1 MNQSPCIVCKGRG
14 LCGRPKC
21 PILSKF
27 QATEKLPP
35 LGDDVF
41 GASPPSVFV
50 GRMGYPN
57 IHAGPLVP
65 PQISSSDAQIYDS
78 PQEWLDKGIEDI
90 IGLRSN
96 LVRSNIKLN
105 IKDASTLDNKFL
117 VKTHEL
123 AMADMP
129 VDTEV
134 WFVKPPK
141 RELRFDDVLAPMG
154 PSGQI
159 KSLDIT
165 ENPSVPQSVDR
176 LTSDTDAL
184 ARDAVV
190 ELYGSGISAY
200 HIYRLLSIGLL
211 GKQNARRLAPTRWS
225 ITATDDILGKELIA
239 DLRDMPIL
247 GGIEVFSSQKLGN
260 RFEILLL
267 PRIFSFELIEIWQP
281 KSVWAGDSVWIGA
294 DREGYDGKTTYSNLG
309 GGYYSA
315 RLGVLEYLEKIRKQA
330 SVFIVREI
338 LPDYWAPLGSW
349 VIQETVKDA
358 MARRP
363 KGFETVNEA
372 LIDIAT
378 RIRTPLHR
386 WKRKAKILDNFKFQ
400 KRLIDYMSDTIGG
413 H

>member
-1 MNQSPCIVCKGRG
+1 MNSSLCIVCKGKG
-14 LCGRPKC
+14 ACGRQKC

-27 QATEKLPP
+27 QAFEKLPP
-35 LGDDVF
+35 ISDIIF

-57 IHAGPLVP
+57 IQAGPQVP
-65 PQISSSDAQIYDS
+65 PLISGSDAQIYDS
-78 PQEWLDKGIEDI
+78 PQEWLDRQVEDV

-96 LVRSNIKLN
+96 LVRCNIKLN
-105 IKDASTLDNKFL
+105 VKDASTLDNKFL

-141 RELRFDDVLAPMG
+141 KELRFDDVLAPMG

-165 ENPSVPQSVDR
+165 ENPSVPQSIDR
-176 LTSDTDAL
+176 LTSDTDVL
-184 ARDAVV
+184 AGDAVV
-190 ELYGSGISAY
+190 ELYGSGISVY

-211 GKQNARRLAPTRWS
+211 GKQNARRLVPTRWA
-225 ITATDDILGKELIA
+225 ITATDDVLGRELVA
-239 DLRDMPIL
+239 GLKDMPIFDS
-247 GGIEVFSSQKLGN
+247 IKVFSSQKLGN

-267 PRIFSFELIEIWQP
+267 PRIFSFELIEIWLP
-281 KSVWAGDSVWIGA
+281 KSVWAGNSVWVGA

-315 RLGVLEYLEKIRKQA
+315 RLGVLEYLEKTRKQA
-330 SVFIVREI
+330 SVFMVREI

-363 KGFETVNEA
+363 KEFETADEA
-372 LIDIAT
+372 IIDIAT
-378 RIRTPLHR
+378 RIRTPLYR
-386 WKRKAKILDNFKFQ
+386 WKHEAKFLDDFKFQ
-400 KRLIDYMSDTIGG
+400 KRLMDYMSDTIQG